1 MRKEIERSNCKKDT
15 IVYFFVM
22 ANESHGARRR
32 REILDAAA
40 DLSTSEGLESL
51 SFSRIAAEVGLTKAG
66 VAAHFDS
73 KEALQLA
80 VVEAAAASY
89 AQPLV
94 DAAKSSEPGLPRLR
108 ALALAWFGHLETVD
122 YRGGCFFGSAGLAF
136 AGRPGPVR
144 DAIADHTRSFLGL
157 LEEQARLAKRLGEL
171 ARGVRPDV
179 LAFQIHAL
187 AQEANLRREL
197 LDIEEAFEEAGAA
210 LTDLLSRTARAPE
223 SSGRVREHSGS

>member
-1 MRKEIERSNCKKDT
+1 MSNET
-15 IVYFFVM
+15 
-22 ANESHGARRR
+22 HGARRR

-51 SFSRIAAEVGLTKAG
+51 SFSRIAQEVGLTKAG
-66 VAAHFDS
+66 VAAHFES

-80 VVEAAAASY
+80 VVEAAAAHYST
-89 AQPLV
+89 PLV
-94 DAAKSSEPGLPRLR
+94 AAAKSSEPGLPRLR

-144 DAIADHTRSFLGL
+144 DAIAEHTRSLLSL
-157 LEEQARLAKRLGEL
+157 LEEQSRLALRLGEF
-171 ARGVRPDV
+171 VSDVQPDV

-197 LDIEEAFEEAGAA
+197 LGADEAFEQARAA
-210 LTDLLSRTARAPE
+210 LEDLLARTARVDEAQARAGRGAAP
-223 SSGRVREHSGS
+223 